1 MIHSNYYYLVIK
13 LRQVELPI
21 LATLNKGKSLRIL
34 HLSDLHLTPKQKNK
48 ISDLKELSSL
58 DPDLTVVTGDFLAHR
73 DSVPAVIDALGGLLQ
88 KPGFFVFGSNDY
100 YAPTIKNPISYLFS
114 DSSGSRLGAKLP
126 WLKLQSELVKAGWL
140 NLNQR
145 KLTTSINGITI
156 EARGTDDAHLKRD
169 DYEAVSGKRN
179 PDAQLSIGVTHAPYA
194 RLLNAMHEDKLDLII
209 AGHTHGGQ
217 VRLPLPN
224 FLGGSRALT
233 TNCDLPTW
241 RARGLSKIGDQ
252 PWLHV
257 SAGIG
262 TSPFAPFRLASPP
275 EATLLTLSEILN

>member
-1 MIHSNYYYLVIK
+1 VIK

-21 LATLNKGKSLRIL
+21 LTTLNKGKSLRIL

-58 DPDLTVVTGDFLAHR
+58 DPDLTIVTGDFLAHQ

-194 RLLNAMHEDKLDLII
+194 RLLNAMHGDKLNLII

-241 RARGLSKIGDQ
+241 RARGLSKVGDQ
-252 PWLHV
+252 PWLHIDV
-257 SAGIG
+257 I
-262 TSPFAPFRLASPP
+262 TKFVTFAPKRGTKVTGKIKKVSKECCVCCAFK
-275 EATLLTLSEILN
+275 IN